1 MELVIMGSISLSSIV
16 EAVVAFPWIRM
27 GVIFGFFYLVL
38 CVWGLL
44 FADKLLFPAPS
55 NPTYEKDENIGFLTT
70 PGGHQIAYKIW
81 KPSAESKGTILYSHG
96 NGEDL
101 GMIGNAIS
109 PLVEEGYTCV
119 SYDYPGY
126 GHSSGKPSEQGCYE
140 AIDAVFTKLIQDD
153 EIYKN
158 QIVLWGRSLGTG
170 PSCYLAAREKVAGLL
185 LETPFITAFR
195 TATEIPIVPW
205 DRFPSINRA
214 PHIKT
219 ESLVI
224 HGCEDEIVP
233 FRHGKKLFEHL
244 PEPKSFL
251 EITDANHNDLPEI
264 GGQKYRLAINKFLKS
279 VLKNSENPSSTL

>member
-1 MELVIMGSISLSSIV
+1 MELVIMGSMSQSSIV
-16 EAVVAFPWIRM
+16 EAVIAFPWFRM
-27 GVIFGFFYLVL
+27 GLIFGFFYLVL

-55 NPTYEKDENIGFLTT
+55 SPTYEKDENIHFLAT
-70 PGGHQIAYKIW
+70 PSGLQIAYKIW
-81 KPSAESKGTILYSHG
+81 KPSAGSKGTILYSHG

-126 GHSSGKPSEQGCYE
+126 GYSSGKPSEQGCYK
-140 AIDAVFTKLIQDD
+140 AIDAVFEKLLHDTQTSK
-153 EIYKN
+153 E

-195 TATEIPIVPW
+195 TVTEIRIVPW

-244 PEPKSFL
+244 PEPKSFF

-264 GGQKYRLAINKFLKS
+264 GGQKYRSAINNFLKK
-279 VLKNSENPSSTL
+279 VLKQSENSSSTF